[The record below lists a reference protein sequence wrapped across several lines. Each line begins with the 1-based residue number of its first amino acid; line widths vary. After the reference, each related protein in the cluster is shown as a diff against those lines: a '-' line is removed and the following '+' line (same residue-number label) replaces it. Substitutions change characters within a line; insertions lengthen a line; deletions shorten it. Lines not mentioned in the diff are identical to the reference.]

1 MTAPTATPTIDRAAK
16 EAIGWEALLRGGDAT
31 AAERE
36 QFEVW
41 RRSDGSNEAAWAR
54 LQERLVRLRG
64 LQGGSGNAIRRALDQ
79 PNPGKRRLLKAGA
92 SVAGLVLAGIA
103 TRRIVSTFSLDADFH
118 NPAKVPETLALS
130 GGLPPVTLGAS
141 ARVYTEGRGAGDIYL
156 ASGQIAT
163 DGGAAKM
170 TPLSITSRD
179 GLVLSNGARLSVD
192 VLPAHTVV
200 AVQGGDA
207 ILSARQGAR
216 VHIAD
221 GTAWSMTARRVAQ
234 MPETSADI
242 FSWTEGKL
250 VVLNRGVP
258 DVVATLGRYFHGYIS
273 FPQVAL
279 ERRVSGVFPLND
291 PHAALQQLA
300 EGLGLSVTIY
310 GNVLAVATAV

>member
-1 MTAPTATPTIDRAAK
+1 MTSPTATPALDRAAK
-16 EAIGWEALLRGGDAT
+16 EAVGWEALLRGGDAT

-54 LQERLVRLRG
+54 LQDKLGRLQG

-79 PNPGKRRLLKAGA
+79 PNPTKRRLIKAGA
-92 SVAGLVLAGIA
+92 GVATLVLAGIG
-103 TRRIVSTFSLDADFH
+103 TRRLVSSFSLDSDFH
-118 NPAKVPETLALS
+118 NAAKAPERLALD
-130 GGLPPVTLGAS
+130 GGVPVTLGVS
-141 ARVYTEGRGAGDIYL
+141 ARVYTEGRAAGDIFL

-163 DGGAAKM
+163 NGGNAAT
-170 TPLSITSRD
+170 TPLAITSRD
-179 GLVLSNGARLSVD
+179 GFVVSNGARVSVD

-216 VHIAD
+216 VRVAD
-221 GTAWSMTARRVAQ
+221 GTVWSMTTQRVVQ

-273 FPQVAL
+273 FPQIAL
-279 ERRVSGVFPLND
+279 ERRVSGVFSLND
-291 PHAALQQLA
+291 VHAALQQLA
-300 EGLGLSVTIY
+300 EGLGLSVSIY
-310 GNVLAVATAV
+310 GNVLAVATEA